1 VHSHLQQSN
10 GSNLRRRV
18 FITHLHTI
26 APTTAER
33 NYCWL
38 LNSLSKNEC
47 CTRGHIPKPEAFDG
61 ISCCKDLTCKSLISI
76 FKFFHPP
83 PYLSYHLCHNHQ
95 HFYKMK
101 LSIALGG
108 ALAAIFST
116 VNAAAVRGR
125 PEGFGSKATGGGSGR
140 TVTPNTNAEL
150 TNYLRQQ
157 GPLNIIITKTFD
169 FRGTEG
175 KATETGC
182 APYGTAP
189 ACQLAINSNNWC
201 PKTAPKAQVTYDK
214 AAKNPLMVSSDK
226 TVLGVGRNGVLLGK
240 GLRVAGGAKNVII
253 QNLEIRDLNPQY
265 VWGGDAITLDGSSNV
280 WVDHIRVRQLSTL
293 TSRPSNVCEMP
304 NNLDRHLSSDAS
316 IL

>member
-1 VHSHLQQSN
+1 
-10 GSNLRRRV
+10 
-18 FITHLHTI
+18 
-26 APTTAER
+26 
-33 NYCWL
+33 
-38 LNSLSKNEC
+38 
-47 CTRGHIPKPEAFDG
+47 
-61 ISCCKDLTCKSLISI
+61 
-76 FKFFHPP
+76 
-83 PYLSYHLCHNHQ
+83 
-95 HFYKMK
+95 MK

-108 ALAAIFST
+108 ALAAILST
-116 VNAAAVRGR
+116 VSAAAVRGR
-125 PEGFGSKATGGGSGR
+125 PEGFGSKATGGGSGP
-140 TVTPNTNAEL
+140 TVTPNNNAEL

-226 TVLGVGRNGVLLGK
+226 TVLGVGRNGILLGK
-240 GLRVAGGAKNVII
+240 GLRVAGGANNVII

-293 TSRPSNVCEMP
+293 TRGRPMYVIWLTTWTDISHRTPAYCDWQRQKHRHH
-304 NNLDRHLSSDAS
+304 NLQQLHRWPDQVVH
-316 IL
+316 

>member
-1 VHSHLQQSN
+1 
-10 GSNLRRRV
+10 
-18 FITHLHTI
+18 
-26 APTTAER
+26 
-33 NYCWL
+33 
-38 LNSLSKNEC
+38 
-47 CTRGHIPKPEAFDG
+47 
-61 ISCCKDLTCKSLISI
+61 
-76 FKFFHPP
+76 
-83 PYLSYHLCHNHQ
+83 
-95 HFYKMK
+95 MK
-101 LSIALGG
+101 LNIALGG

-125 PEGFGSKATGGGSGR
+125 PEGFGSKATGGGSGP
-140 TVTPNTNAEL
+140 TVTPKTNAEL

-157 GPLNIIITKTFD
+157 GPLNIIVTKTFD

-226 TVLGVGRNGVLLGK
+226 TVLGVGRNGVILGK
-240 GLRVAGGAKNVII
+240 GFRVAGGANNVIL

-280 WVDHIRVRQLSTL
+280 WVDHIRVRLHATLFLRTSVSMSTANH
-293 TSRPSNVCEMP
+293 S
-304 NNLDRHLSSDAS
+304 DRHLSSAAS
-316 IL
+316 TSSPVTPKTPASQSPTTSSTARPNGPPAATPTTTGPCT